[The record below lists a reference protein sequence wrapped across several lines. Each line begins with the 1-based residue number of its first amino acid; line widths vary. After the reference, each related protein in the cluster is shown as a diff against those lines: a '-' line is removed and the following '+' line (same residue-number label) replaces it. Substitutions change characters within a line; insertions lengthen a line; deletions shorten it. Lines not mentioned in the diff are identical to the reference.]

1 MAEKEIGA
9 LLVTENRQLTDI
21 LSERDYARKV
31 ILLGRSSRETQVSE
45 IMTSNVVSVGPNG
58 TIDTCIQLMSKNKIR
73 HLPVLERGSITG
85 ILSISDLVSA
95 IIADQKQ
102 TIQQLEGYIMS

>member
-9 LLVTENRQLTDI
+9 LLVTENRQLTGI

-45 IMTSNVVSVGPNG
+45 IMTSDVVSVGPDG
-58 TIDTCIQLMSKNKIR
+58 TIDTCMQLMSINKIR
-73 HLPVLERGSITG
+73 HLPVLERGRSPVFCRSVIW
-85 ILSISDLVSA
+85 
-95 IIADQKQ
+95 
-102 TIQQLEGYIMS
+102 